1 MKYLLDT
8 DICIFIIRRRPES
21 VFAKLREQ
29 SAGAVGISA
38 ITHSEL
44 CHGALK
50 SRKPEANLAALEEF
64 VAPLEIVPFD
74 SEVSLFYA
82 KVRGALEGQ
91 GQPIGPLDTL
101 IAAHGLSRDLIVV
114 TNNTKEFERVHGLR
128 VENWL

>member
-21 VFAKLREQ
+21 VFKKLREQ
-29 SAGAVGISA
+29 PAGAVAISA

-44 CHGALK
+44 CNGALK
-50 SRKPEANLAALEEF
+50 SSSPEKNLAALEEF
-64 VAPLEIVPFD
+64 LLPLTVLPYEA
-74 SEVSLFYA
+74 ETALFYG
-82 KVRGALEGQ
+82 KTRSHLERV

-101 IAAHGLSRDLIVV
+101 IAAHALSLDLILV
-114 TNNTKEFERVHGLR
+114 TNNQGEFGRVPDLR

>member
-1 MKYLLDT
+1 MRYLLDT

-21 VFAKLREQ
+21 VFKKLREQ
-29 SAGAVGISA
+29 PAGTVAISA

-50 SRKPEANLAALEEF
+50 SSNPKKNLAALEEF
-64 VAPLEIVPFD
+64 LLPLT
-74 SEVSLFYA
+74 VSPYEGDTGVFYG
-82 KVRGALEGQ
+82 KVRSHLERS

-101 IAAHGLSRDLIVV
+101 IAAHALSLDLVLV
-114 TNNTKEFERVHGLR
+114 TNNEREFGRVPDLR